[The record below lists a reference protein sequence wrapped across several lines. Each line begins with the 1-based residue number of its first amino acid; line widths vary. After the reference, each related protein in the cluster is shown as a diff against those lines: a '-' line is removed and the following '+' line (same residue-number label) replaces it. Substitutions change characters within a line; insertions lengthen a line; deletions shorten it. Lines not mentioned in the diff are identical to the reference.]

1 MGPDSSAELMMHEYG
16 HAVHFLHI
24 GPLNYISKVAVPS
37 VMSFWL
43 IEENPYYESQPWEY
57 IAEYYG
63 GLTESKEYWEYADEL
78 ANLYALYTK
87 IR

>member
-1 MGPDSSAELMMHEYG
+1 MMLLDCVDKKTVFTKRSLEGQGDGSLVPHEAG
-16 HAVHFLHI
+16 TENR
-24 GPLNYISKVAVPS
+24 PLSC
-37 VMSFWL
+37 
-43 IEENPYYESQPWEY
+43 
-57 IAEYYG
+57 G